1 MAKIT
6 RYKRF
11 TGGLSNKD
19 KDKITQAGLGAGIF
33 TAVTSGTMLARTVF
47 AVVNK
52 GASDS
57 MTISWDIT
65 IS

>member
-19 KDKITQAGLGAGIF
+19 KDNITQAGLGAGIF
-33 TAVTSGTMLARTVF
+33 TAV
-47 AVVNK
+47 VVV
-52 GASDS
+52 GG
-57 MTISWDIT
+57 MIFIISKIGK
-65 IS
+65 